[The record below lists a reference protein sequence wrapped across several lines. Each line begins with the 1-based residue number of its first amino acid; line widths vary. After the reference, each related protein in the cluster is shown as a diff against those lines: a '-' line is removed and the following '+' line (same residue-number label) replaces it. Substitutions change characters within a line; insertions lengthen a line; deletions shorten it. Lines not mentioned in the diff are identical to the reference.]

1 MMFESFLYLFGA
13 VLIYIK
19 NPFVWLLV
27 VESLVF
33 LWLIKGVIGSIRA
46 GYSKKIRLLNYLY
59 SPYLLAWRRDHL
71 SDYSDEQ
78 LAAAIC
84 ETSGVDINQL
94 SISDM
99 TLDNFLIEL
108 CVHTRPNYE
117 SEQYPDILKKLH
129 EEADGMVWN
138 G

>member
-1 MMFESFLYLFGA
+1 MSEISFSWMENSFGFNFFNFSKSPRISLNS
-13 VLIYIK
+13 LIHI
-19 NPFVWLLV
+19 FIRISF
-27 VESLVF
+27 SL
-33 LWLIKGVIGSIRA
+33 
-46 GYSKKIRLLNYLY
+46 LLNYLY

-78 LAAAIC
+78 LATAIC
-84 ETSGVDINQL
+84 EASGVDINQL

-108 CVHTRPNYE
+108 CVRTRSDYE